1 MIRKDFFDLDLLQKI
16 TSSGEKKST
25 IKNVDIDEKI
35 SDLRRYL
42 FCEKIKFLKG
52 IKDDEK

>member
-16 TSSGEKKST
+16 SSSGEKKST

-35 SDLRRYL
+35 SYLRRYL